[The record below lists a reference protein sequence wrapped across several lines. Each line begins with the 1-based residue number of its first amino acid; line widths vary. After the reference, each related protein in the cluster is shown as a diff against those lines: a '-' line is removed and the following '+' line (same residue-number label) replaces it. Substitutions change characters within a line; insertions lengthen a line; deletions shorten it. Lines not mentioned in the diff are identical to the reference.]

1 MKKSILL
8 ATTLLAVTTFT
19 VLPSQA
25 QLKTY
30 LSEDFTKEMD
40 TAVWNL
46 DECTLISPEVGPL
59 YHVYT
64 KGTPYGGW
72 IYDPKGSLFSQGGT
86 SVELNGDYSIV
97 SKPVQLDSGKNV
109 ISFEY
114 LHHAQSSTSS
124 HNFSISVREE
134 GNDTWTRVYK
144 ISSFSQRGLIT
155 TTLHDSLIGKK
166 VELKFTFY
174 TVSLGASYYF
184 LMSNLKFAAYDDKPI
199 LTCELSA
206 APVAFA
212 GKTYDVYMTFRNSGL
227 VAVNSLKYI
236 YTIDDIVEDDI
247 SISFTPSQAISP
259 LIGTASRTANL
270 DMTGVG
276 KGNHVLKIYLAAV
289 NGTDVEAND
298 TIVWN
303 FLTPDDALLDQ
314 AYVPLFEGFSSS
326 YCSSCSGLNKTFNP
340 VLEQL
345 KKAGSLNVIK
355 YQMHFPG
362 KDPYYIEGN
371 YTRML
376 FYDSI
381 FNWKMAWKVPD
392 PIYNGMEEILTWEY
406 ENSAY
411 PEWTNQLKSK
421 TNVDHKLKAM
431 MSIDINKAEVN
442 EAGEVSL
449 EIDLMPAI
457 DANGKFFVIVVE
469 GTTTGNKGNNGETA
483 FHDVAMA
490 FVTDDTGE
498 AIPFES
504 GKKETR
510 SYTVDMTNTH
520 VEEMSDLK
528 VVCFIQHESGYIFQS
543 ASAVIKS
550 DGAANESLE
559 TLGNIRVYPN
569 PAANFVNITNLENAD
584 VEIFELTGRR
594 VYATAQANG
603 DLQVSLTAFAEGT
616 YVVRLT
622 QDGQSVHR
630 KLVVVK

>member
-1 MKKSILL
+1 MKKSTLL
-8 ATTLLAVTTFT
+8 AAILFAVTTFM

-30 LSEDFTKEMD
+30 LSEDFAQELD

-46 DECTLISPEVGPL
+46 DESTLISPEVGPL
-59 YHVYT
+59 YRVYSN
-64 KGTPYGGW
+64 GSRFGGW
-72 IYDPKGSLFSQGGT
+72 IYDPRGSLFQGA
-86 SVELNGDYSIV
+86 SAELNGDYSIV

-109 ISFEY
+109 VSFEY
-114 LHHAQSSTSS
+114 LYYTQIDAPS
-124 HNFSISVREE
+124 HSFSISVREE
-134 GNDTWTRVYK
+134 GDDTWTRVYR
-144 ISSFSQRGLIT
+144 IASFSQRGLIT

-166 VELKFTFY
+166 VELKLSFY
-174 TVSLGASYYF
+174 TVSFGAPYYF
-184 LMSNLKFAAYDDKPI
+184 LMGDLKFAAYDDKPI
-199 LTCELSA
+199 LSCELFA
-206 APVAFA
+206 APVAYA
-212 GKTYDVYMTFRNSGL
+212 GKTYDVYLTFRNSGL
-227 VAVNSLKYI
+227 TAVNSLKYI
-236 YTIDDIVEDDI
+236 YTIDDIVEDEI
-247 SISFTPSQAISP
+247 SVSFTQSQAISP

-276 KGNHVLKIYLAAV
+276 KGNHVLKIYIAAV
-289 NGTDVEAND
+289 NGTDVAAND

-303 FLTPDDALLDQ
+303 FITPDDALLDQ

-326 YCSSCSGLNKTFNP
+326 FCSSCAGLNKTFNP

-371 YTRML
+371 YARML

-392 PIYNGMEEILTWEY
+392 PIYNGMEEIQAWEY
-406 ENSAY
+406 ESSAY
-411 PEWTNQLKSK
+411 TEWTNQLKSK
-421 TNVDHKLKAM
+421 TGVDHKLKALIG
-431 MSIDINKAEVN
+431 IDINKAEVN

-457 DANGKFFVIVVE
+457 DADGKFFVIVVE
-469 GTTTGNKGNNGETA
+469 GTTTGNKGNNGETE

-490 FVTDDTGE
+490 FVTDATGE
-498 AIPFES
+498 DISFES

-510 SYTVDMTNTH
+510 SYTVNMADTH

-528 VVCFIQHESGYIFQS
+528 VVCFIQQESGYIYQS

-559 TLGNIRVYPN
+559 AMGNIRVYPN
-569 PAANFVNITNLENAD
+569 PAAKFVNITNLENTD

-603 DLQVSLTAFAEGT
+603 DLQLSLAAFAEGT